1 MRLDYFLL
9 PTAAIVYRY
18 YVLAETTSSDH
29 RPVVCEFSLSGK
41 KEGARQFQR
50 RALQEFTFMTLSSTY
65 SLAAQMEVLAQVVVK
80 LIDGKAKQPAVALSA
95 GKCMAFDGLD
105 QPNFRQV
112 GVDPTILDRLEADIL
127 LDDLHGLEMQ
137 GVHGSM
143 TRYFQCN
150 YGRRDGVPPP
160 RVEIYLGE
168 HHHYGLVDTG
178 SDLCLVDY
186 YLAYKHVP
194 NFEQVFVPLPN
205 FTLQLG
211 DGETKMC
218 VVGRIYLEIAFLNEL
233 RRFMIVSQWFYCT
246 TALPDCFVVGDA
258 LFKDQ
263 RARQADISQYYRS
276 MQLDGV
282 QIPCKN
288 MLPHFHLYVDA
299 GCEIPPH
306 VETSV
311 RLNVGRSH
319 GSDGVCCSGHVFDR
333 VMDQNLTIV
342 EAKT

>member
-1 MRLDYFLL
+1 
-9 PTAAIVYRY
+9 
-18 YVLAETTSSDH
+18 
-29 RPVVCEFSLSGK
+29 
-41 KEGARQFQR
+41 
-50 RALQEFTFMTLSSTY
+50 MTLSSTC
-65 SLAAQMEVLAQVVVK
+65 SLAAQMEVLAVVVEK
-80 LIDGKAKQPAVALSA
+80 CLESSPARPTATLSS
-95 GKCMAFDGLD
+95 GKCMEFDGLD

-112 GVDPTILDRLEADIL
+112 EVDPTVLDRMEANIL
-127 LDDLHGLEMQ
+127 LEDLHGLEMQ
-137 GVHGSM
+137 SVRGSM
-143 TRYFQCN
+143 TRYFQCS

-160 RVEIYLGE
+160 RVEIYLGK

-186 YLAYKHVP
+186 HLAYKHVHD
-194 NFEQVFVPLPN
+194 FACVFVPLPN

-233 RRFMIVSQWFYCT
+233 LNFMVMSQWFYCT

-258 LFKDQ
+258 MFKDQ
-263 RARQADISQYYRS
+263 RARQADISQYHRS

-282 QIPCKN
+282 QIPYKN
-288 MLPHFHLYVDA
+288 MYPHFHLYVDA
-299 GCEIPPH
+299 GCDIPPRF
-306 VETSV
+306 EMSV

-333 VMDQNLTIV
+333 VMDQSLAVVQSEAHTCIFGFVQITIRNASSDV
-342 EAKT
+342 KRLVKGQSVACFQANEALRNATQEERDLQSR